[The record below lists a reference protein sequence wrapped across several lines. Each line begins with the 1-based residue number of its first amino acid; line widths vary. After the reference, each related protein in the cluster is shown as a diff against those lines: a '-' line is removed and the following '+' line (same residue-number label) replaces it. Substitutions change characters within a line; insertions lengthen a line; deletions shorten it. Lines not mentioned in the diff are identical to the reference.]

1 MVKESPP
8 SPSYIIDDTGID
20 FDILPQLVGHHIGR
34 AYRALFD
41 HFCQTTAEYDITPRQ
56 FVALVLIDSNPGS
69 SQTIISR
76 AAGIERS
83 TMVSLVDIL
92 EERKL
97 VVRSRSTKD
106 RRSYALT
113 ITEQGRDLVAKVKP
127 LVTAHDT
134 HVTQHLSDEDK
145 DLMVKSLDKVMMGER

>member
-1 MVKESPP
+1 MVKENPP
-8 SPSYIIDDTGID
+8 SPSYVLDDTGVD

-41 HFCQTTAEYDITPRQ
+41 HFCKTTAEYDITPRQ
-56 FVALVLIDSNPGS
+56 FVALVLIDANPGS
-69 SQTIISR
+69 SQTIIAR

-92 EERKL
+92 EERKF
-97 VVRSRSTKD
+97 VVRTRSTKD

-113 ITEQGRDLVAKVKP
+113 ITKQGKELVTKLKP
-127 LVTAHDT
+127 LVTAHDA
-134 HVTQHLSDEDK
+134 HVIQHLTDNEK
-145 DLMVKSLDKVMMGER
+145 DSMVKSLDKV